1 MEMKENAVGECRING
16 AAECGP
22 GKEGGMAWKRKDSTH
37 PVLKENSREGIT
49 YLTFPALEAAGGIRH
64 MVSTRTGGVSEGI
77 YASMNYSYTRGD
89 DPAAVDENYR
99 RTAGLFHT
107 GADAFVCSDQ
117 THTTNVRVVTEA
129 DRGKGVTRP
138 KDYRDVDGLVTNVP
152 GLILSTFYAD
162 CVPLLFVD
170 PKKRVIG
177 CSHSGWR
184 GTAAQMGAVTV
195 ETMTREYG
203 CRAADIL
210 AAVGPSI
217 CRDCYEVSQ
226 DVAEE
231 FTRLF
236 SQERYRFVKKADI
249 LQEKGNGKYQL
260 DLWKANEAVLL
271 AAGILPEHLSVTDI
285 CTCCNPDKL
294 FSHRAS
300 HGKRGNFAAFIML
313 EESDLKKF

>member
-1 MEMKENAVGECRING
+1 MEMKST
-16 AAECGP
+16 AAA
-22 GKEGGMAWKRKDSTH
+22 GGYKRKNEAS
-37 PVLKENSREGIT
+37 PLLKVNKSEGME
-49 YLTFPALEAAGGIRH
+49 YLTFPLLEESGTALH
-64 MVSTRTGGVSEGI
+64 MISTRKGGVSKGI
-77 YASMNYSYTRGD
+77 FASMNYSYTRGD

-99 RTAGLFHT
+99 RTAELFSQKP
-107 GADAFVCSDQ
+107 DAFVCPDQ
-117 THTTNVRVVTEA
+117 THTANVRVVTEA

-138 KDYRDVDGLVTNVP
+138 KDYRDVDGLVTDVP

-162 CVPLLFVD
+162 CVPLLFLD

-184 GTAAQMGAVTV
+184 GTAAEMGRATV
-195 ETMTREYG
+195 ETMTRVYG
-203 CRAADIL
+203 CRPADIL

-217 CRDCYEVSQ
+217 CRDCYEVSE
-226 DVAEE
+226 DVAAEFQKL
-231 FTRLF
+231 FTRE
-236 SQERYRFVKKADI
+236 SYAFVKEADI
-249 LQEKGNGKYQL
+249 LTEKGSGKYQL

-285 CTCCNPDKL
+285 CTCCNPELL

-313 EESDLKKF
+313 QDHSG